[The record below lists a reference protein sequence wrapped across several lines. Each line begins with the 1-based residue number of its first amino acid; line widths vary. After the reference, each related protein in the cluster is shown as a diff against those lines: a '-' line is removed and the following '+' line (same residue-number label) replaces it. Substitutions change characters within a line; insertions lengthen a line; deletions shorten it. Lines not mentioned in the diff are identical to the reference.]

1 LRQNPLSAQASRP
14 AGPQGRLRSSSASEW
29 AAGSECSSMKAALC
43 ADMIPRMSRM
53 RKTLLLTLPRG
64 KRAFPLFRR
73 GRFVFSEAGT
83 QTARDRLKWRGT
95 KEAVDSM
102 VRTRMPAAVILFLA
116 AALAALPGF
125 AAQKLP
131 SGVGCAGVI
140 DSYQGI
146 VKSDL
151 ATGNVE
157 QQVYDAIERELSSAA
172 AACQAGHDGQARAI
186 VAASKE
192 RHGYHN

>member
-1 LRQNPLSAQASRP
+1 
-14 AGPQGRLRSSSASEW
+14 
-29 AAGSECSSMKAALC
+29 
-43 ADMIPRMSRM
+43 MS
-53 RKTLLLTLPRG
+53 
-64 KRAFPLFRR
+64 
-73 GRFVFSEAGT
+73 
-83 QTARDRLKWRGT
+83 
-95 KEAVDSM
+95 
-102 VRTRMPAAVILFLA
+102 AAVSYLTTVLGLA
-116 AALAALPGF
+116 TALAAPASF

-131 SGVGCAGVI
+131 KGAGCAGVI

-157 QQVYDAIERELSSAA
+157 QKVYDAIQRELDSAS